1 VELTTSKDAVNV
13 ASTEVPKQV
22 PEQEAPEQVAPEQSL
37 SGTLSEGQVLET
49 NQNVPEQ
56 TTATTSL
63 TQDGLP
69 DATARGKSTV
79 MSSITGL
86 NQE

>member
-1 VELTTSKDAVNV
+1 MESTTSKDAVNV
-13 ASTEVPKQV
+13 VKTEVTEQM

-37 SGTLSEGQVLET
+37 LGTLSEGQVPET
-49 NQNVPEQ
+49 NQNMPKQ

-63 TQDGLP
+63 MQDGLP

-79 MSSITGL
+79 TSSVTGL